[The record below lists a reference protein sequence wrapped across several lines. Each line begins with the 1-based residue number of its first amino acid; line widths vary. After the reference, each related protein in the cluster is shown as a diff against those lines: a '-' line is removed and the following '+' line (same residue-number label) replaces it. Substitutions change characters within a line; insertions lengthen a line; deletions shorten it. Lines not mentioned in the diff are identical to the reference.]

1 MPSPLRC
8 TPSGLSFGAFQARS
22 SSRRRE
28 QAFKLL
34 PGCLMYST
42 RAIGIVPAVLPFSA
56 WCHLMRIVLSRTN
69 KLTIRNFFGLIM
81 FYAGNKILL
90 PTLN

>member
-42 RAIGIVPAVLPFSA
+42 RAIGIVPAVLPF
-56 WCHLMRIVLSRTN
+56 
-69 KLTIRNFFGLIM
+69 
-81 FYAGNKILL
+81 
-90 PTLN
+90 